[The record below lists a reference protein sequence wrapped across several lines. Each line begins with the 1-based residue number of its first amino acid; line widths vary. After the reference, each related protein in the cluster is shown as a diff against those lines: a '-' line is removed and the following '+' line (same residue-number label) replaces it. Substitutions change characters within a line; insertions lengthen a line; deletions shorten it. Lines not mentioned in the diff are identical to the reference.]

1 MANVIA
7 NDTLQ
12 GLPGIGSDLGS
23 FLTNLAPG
31 VGAFIIIMA
40 ILGGIGALIYAIVSV
55 IKRKLHT

>member
-1 MANVIA
+1 MTVAIS

-12 GLPGIGSDLGS
+12 GLPQVGSDLGG

-55 IKRKLHT
+55 VQRKMK